1 MSFLPGPL
9 GSYSTLIVI
18 NCGRLKALKADVL
31 RIHAVNPA
39 VRGTFPRRLEFAT
52 RITVPYSVG
61 EKFPVCVLFLW
72 LLFRGSRTNSQ
83 RPSLRFWCSALSIII
98 SHVYGAPAGWITWRS
113 NNMRRWRYVRSV
125 VVPLVT
131 ADDSLIISS
140 SVMMFGY
147 LLDSRNIGTR
157 YALIA
162 TYCVYSM
169 YVSQKRSQPISII
182 FGTVY
187 IILKVWYGTV
197 EFIILKKLNIGKYRA
212 RQKISPMKNFAIFS
226 RTIERYDIKLYS
238 YPFNYSKI
246 WKVC

>member
-1 MSFLPGPL
+1 
-9 GSYSTLIVI
+9 
-18 NCGRLKALKADVL
+18 
-31 RIHAVNPA
+31 
-39 VRGTFPRRLEFAT
+39 
-52 RITVPYSVG
+52 
-61 EKFPVCVLFLW
+61 
-72 LLFRGSRTNSQ
+72 
-83 RPSLRFWCSALSIII
+83 
-98 SHVYGAPAGWITWRS
+98 
-113 NNMRRWRYVRSV
+113 
-125 VVPLVT
+125 
-131 ADDSLIISS
+131 
-140 SVMMFGY
+140 
-147 LLDSRNIGTR
+147 
-157 YALIA
+157 
-162 TYCVYSM
+162 M